1 MENLAAIRKFVV
13 DGDGAERIYEIFKK
27 SYLVENNWQPYED
40 CIIQVDF
47 SFADGVFRVEEKST
61 GGASYIEEIL
71 YFFADRDNI
80 YSLSEYIGNGVA
92 KSYEVNDAEG
102 KYFVRPPMTE
112 WEVQMEQR
120 RRAQTE
126 DLPF

>member
-27 SYLVENNWQPYED
+27 SYLVEYNWQPYED

-80 YSLSEYIGNGVA
+80 YSLSEYIENGVA

>member
-1 MENLAAIRKFVV
+1 MENLTVIRKFVV
-13 DGDGAERIYEIFKK
+13 DGDGAERIYELFRK
-27 SYLVENNWQPYED
+27 SYLVENNWQPYEH
-40 CIIQVDF
+40 CNIQVDF
-47 SFADGVFRVEEKST
+47 SYSDGVFRVEEKST
-61 GGASYIEEIL
+61 GGASFIEEIL
-71 YFFADRDNI
+71 YFFANRDNI
-80 YSLSEYIGNGVA
+80 YSLSEYIENGVA

-112 WEVQMEQR
+112 WEVQIEQR